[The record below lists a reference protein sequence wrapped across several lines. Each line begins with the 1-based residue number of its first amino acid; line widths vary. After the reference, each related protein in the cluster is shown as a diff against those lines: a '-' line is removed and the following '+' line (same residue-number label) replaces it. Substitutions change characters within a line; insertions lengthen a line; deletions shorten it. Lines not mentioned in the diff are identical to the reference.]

1 MRTKVRKASP
11 REEGLTAKVRRL
23 PAVHPGEI
31 LSEDLMTPLGLS
43 INGLAR
49 DLRVPV
55 TRHLRNVA
63 KLCRD
68 LDVRRR
74 AARLW
79 DRHAL
84 CLEAIEMQ
92 RNCAL
97 HLSLDFVARVAG
109 GDATGKIWGI
119 CREASPRPFDDNQA
133 FHGFS
138 IFTISRIFT
147 TRSTL
152 RSVYGL
158 AALARPSTPFSHD
171 VRRRANTES
180 LHMPTIVR
188 RSPGTWPQKRPQ
200 QFSDAVNCSEN
211 STSKAT
217 PSLPWA
223 QGVAGSN
230 PVAPTIFGRSS

>member
-1 MRTKVRKASP
+1 
-11 REEGLTAKVRRL
+11 
-23 PAVHPGEI
+23 
-31 LSEDLMTPLGLS
+31 
-43 INGLAR
+43 
-49 DLRVPV
+49 
-55 TRHLRNVA
+55 
-63 KLCRD
+63 
-68 LDVRRR
+68 
-74 AARLW
+74 
-79 DRHAL
+79 
-84 CLEAIEMQ
+84 MQ

-119 CREASPRPFDDNQA
+119 CREASPRPFDDNQV
-133 FHGFS
+133 FHGFNPACLRTLFNVPGATSSPGFPATVTRPGFVACLNCRCEPRCRTTDHPSFSS
-138 IFTISRIFT
+138 IFTTSRIFT
-147 TRSTL
+147 TRSML

-188 RSPGTWPQKRPQ
+188 RSPGKRPQKRPQ

-230 PVAPTIFGRSS
+230 PG